1 MTSEEISKIGV
12 VKTENEAK
20 VKIPVSEYRDLIEA
34 VEKLRHVAEEEHTNY
49 MNLWSKSNKL
59 EEEVELL
66 REFVDS
72 AYELRERF
80 YEFKQDKKRSE
91 AKEA

>member
-49 MNLWSKSNKL
+49 MRSS
-59 EEEVELL
+59 
-66 REFVDS
+66 REF
-72 AYELRERF
+72 REVMIHFSWTSFSIRF
-80 YEFKQDKKRSE
+80 FRIIKSSKPTN
-91 AKEA
+91 